1 MPDAHAAVTTPAPA
15 AAASAPTSAPAPV
28 AGLQQVLA
36 ALADPVRLTM
46 VRRLHAAG
54 GPAPCGTL
62 YDGIGKST
70 ASHHF
75 KTLREAGV
83 IAPAT
88 SGGQPA
94 QRLRLDDVEER
105 HPGVLRSILAAED

>member
-1 MPDAHAAVTTPAPA
+1 MPDAHTAVTTTAPEA
-15 AAASAPTSAPAPV
+15 TPAPV

-46 VRRLHAAG
+46 VRRLHGAG

-83 IAPAT
+83 IVPAT

-105 HPGVLRSILAAED
+105 HPGVLRAILASED